1 MLNTRLVTSALA
13 ALILAMATFTA
24 DCRSARS
31 EITQAVAR
39 RQDAVASGDK
49 ALYMSLLSK
58 HDPEYI
64 LEQSRWFDYRL
75 TATIAGFRLELEALK
90 KIGRDEYI
98 ATVRQTYRI
107 GDAAEPREVA
117 YQQRYVR
124 VDNAWL
130 DADLYLKEKASDHFI
145 LKYQESTNETIVARI
160 LEHAE
165 SAWYS
170 VRRAY
175 GDAPAGKT
183 TIKAFTDRELLRQ
196 SSKITIGKLF
206 NGWAEPGESIKMWV
220 RPDSRHNY
228 KPMIAHELVHKH
240 TLSIAANQC
249 SWFTEGLANWYGNFA
264 AQGGDYLQS
273 GYHVT
278 SDYNRSIAWLAT
290 SDSQMIDNDA
300 DWAIYGG
307 MAGTIIRFITERY
320 GRETPQALV
329 LALASYPQDRPGY
342 VYALHDAAMREEL
355 AGAIHTV
362 LGISMD
368 NLESEWR
375 TWLNRQNN

>member
-1 MLNTRLVTSALA
+1 M
-13 ALILAMATFTA
+13 
-24 DCRSARS
+24 
-31 EITQAVAR
+31 
-39 RQDAVASGDK
+39 
-49 ALYMSLLSK
+49 
-58 HDPEYI
+58 
-64 LEQSRWFDYRL
+64 
-75 TATIAGFRLELEALK
+75 
-90 KIGRDEYI
+90 
-98 ATVRQTYRI
+98 
-107 GDAAEPREVA
+107 
-117 YQQRYVR
+117 
-124 VDNAWL
+124 
-130 DADLYLKEKASDHFI
+130 
-145 LKYQESTNETIVARI
+145 
-160 LEHAE
+160 
-165 SAWYS
+165 
-170 VRRAY
+170 
-175 GDAPAGKT
+175 
-183 TIKAFTDRELLRQ
+183 
-196 SSKITIGKLF
+196 
-206 NGWAEPGESIKMWV
+206 
-220 RPDSRHNY
+220 
-228 KPMIAHELVHKH
+228 
-240 TLSIAANQC
+240 
-249 SWFTEGLANWYGNFA
+249 
-264 AQGGDYLQS
+264 QS